1 MLHQARRRALHPRL
15 HVARRRRPLLRLLH
29 TGEHACVPSA
39 AVEAAVDAP
48 VDAAADIDLG
58 RRQCEARHFIHL
70 YMQHLSIVVWKFE
83 PAEEK
88 SA

>member
-1 MLHQARRRALHPRL
+1 M
-15 HVARRRRPLLRLLH
+15 
-29 TGEHACVPSA
+29 PSA